1 MQEFMSSDSLS
12 VSRSACSFLSL
23 EIKISP
29 CPSLKKSVC
38 MRQLNSDRKCAPQRC
53 KDGSVRCPIACDNPH
68 ILGQPLAVAEIK
80 SFAMHITRHTTSLR
94 HKEGAR
100 RVVPDALAV
109 GATEEPKVRCRFASS
124 DKAVLNHAVKK
135 QRRSN
140 DGEGGA

>member
-1 MQEFMSSDSLS
+1 M
-12 VSRSACSFLSL
+12 
-23 EIKISP
+23 
-29 CPSLKKSVC
+29 
-38 MRQLNSDRKCAPQRC
+38 
-53 KDGSVRCPIACDNPH
+53 RCPIAGDDPH

-80 SFAMHITRHTTSLR
+80 SCAMHITRHTTSLR

-109 GATEEPKVRCRFASS
+109 GTTEEPKVRCRFASS
-124 DKAVLNHAVKK
+124 NEAVLNHAVEK